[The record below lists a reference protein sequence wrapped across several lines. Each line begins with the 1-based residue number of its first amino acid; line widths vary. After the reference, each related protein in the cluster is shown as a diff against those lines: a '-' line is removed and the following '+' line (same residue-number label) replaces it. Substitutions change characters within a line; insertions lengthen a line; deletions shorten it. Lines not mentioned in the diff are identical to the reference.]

1 MPLKISLKPNEKIY
15 INGAVLKNGKS
26 TINISIE
33 NNASILR
40 QSNIMKEE
48 DITTYCERIYYV
60 IQLMYIDQDNLQKYT
75 DEYWILIKM
84 LIDTVPTLTE
94 KIHNMN
100 HLILDKK
107 YYQALRKASELIS
120 MEKEYIENV

>member
-40 QSNIMKEE
+40 QNNIMKEE
-48 DITTYCERIYYV
+48 DITTYCEKIYYV

-75 DEYWILIKM
+75 EEYWILIKM

>member
-40 QSNIMKEE
+40 QNNIMKEE
-48 DITTYCERIYYV
+48 DITTYCERIYYI

-100 HLILDKK
+100 HLIIDKR
-107 YYQALRKASELIS
+107 YYQALRKASKLIS

>member
-40 QSNIMKEE
+40 QNNIMKEE

-100 HLILDKK
+100 HLIIDKK